1 MRYAAIK
8 PNDATNGRGI
18 NVSFWV
24 QGCPFHCEGCHNP
37 ETWDFNGGLLEN
49 KEDIINKIIKLIS
62 ANGII
67 RNFSVLGGE
76 PLCESN
82 RVDVCDIIE
91 AVRTQYPNILIYLWT
106 GYNYENLLQENNEYI
121 NKIFSNINYLIDGN
135 FQLDKKDIT
144 LKLRGSSNQNII
156 KFDNNKNL

>member
-121 NKIFSNINYLIDGN
+121 NKIFSNIDYLIDGN